1 MALTS
6 QTLRPRGFSLVELLV
21 TIAIVGILAAIA
33 YPSYTT
39 YVRRANRTDATRT
52 MMADAQAL
60 QRCYSQNFSYVNS
73 AATPCP
79 LTAGTTTS
87 SNGYYSIVI
96 TMPAAGMLAPS
107 YSIQATPVAGKPQTA
122 DTQCANFTLLST
134 GQQTSATSGGT
145 DTSRTCWG
153 SN

>member
-1 MALTS
+1 MPLNP
-6 QTLRPRGFSLVELLV
+6 QTLRPRGFSLVELLI
-21 TIAIVGILAAIA
+21 TIAIVGVLAAIA

-52 MMADAQAL
+52 MMVDAQAL

-79 LTAGTTTS
+79 VAAGTTTS
-87 SNGYYSIVI
+87 PNGYYSIVI
-96 TMPAAGMLAPS
+96 AMPAAGILAPS
-107 YSIQATPVAGKPQTA
+107 YSIKATPVAGKPQTA
-122 DTQCANFTLLST
+122 DTQCATFTLLST

-145 DTSRTCWG
+145 DTSQTCWG